1 MVSIAHRGDSM
12 LLRASLSLL
21 ITLAACSDSGSTPD
35 AAVSIDAPSAAVV
48 TATCPS
54 GTVPTISATDG
65 NDTSFTPSSVT
76 ISIGQIVKFTMPS
89 THNVVPNP
97 LANTDAGL
105 KVNFN
110 ETKCL
115 MFRKAGTFGFQC
127 MPHGF
132 AGTVVVTAPD

>member
-1 MVSIAHRGDSM
+1 M

-35 AAVSIDAPSAAVV
+35 AAKPADATPASVV
-48 TATCPS
+48 AATCPS
-54 GTVPTISATDG
+54 GTVPTISATNG
-65 NDTSFTPSSVT
+65 NDISFTPSSVT

-97 LANTDAGL
+97 LANPDPGL

-115 MFRKAGTFGFQC
+115 MFTKAGTFGFQC

-132 AGTVVVTAPD
+132 GGTVVVQ